1 MWISG
6 VTAGLASSA
15 ALLAYA
21 VRHPA
26 SSLFAP
32 SVYRGVGTRRSIA
45 LTFDDGPSESTP
57 ALLELLAELDV
68 KATFFLCGANVRR
81 LPEIARLIVRE
92 GHEIGNHSDTHPYLH
107 FRSSAFIREQLAKAQ
122 QAIREATGVEPR
134 YFRAPFGIRWFGLR
148 QAQRSLGL
156 TGVMWS
162 TIGVDWK
169 WPEAA
174 IVTHLVQGARNGAI
188 FCLHDGREL
197 TPDPD
202 IRVTLGAVR
211 RLVPMLTGRGFQFEK
226 VSEILCP
233 TT

>member
-1 MWISG
+1 MWISS

-21 VRHPA
+21 VRHPC
-26 SSLFAP
+26 SSWLAP
-32 SVYRGVGTRRSIA
+32 SVCRGVGTRRSIA

-57 ALLELLAELDV
+57 ALLDLLAEFHV
-68 KATFFLCGANVRR
+68 KATFFVCGANVRR
-81 LPEIARLIVRE
+81 LPEIARLVVRA
-92 GHEIGNHSDTHPYLH
+92 GHEIGNHSDTHPYFH
-107 FRSSAFIREQLAKAQ
+107 FRSGAFIREELAKAQ
-122 QAIREATGVEPR
+122 RAIREATGAEPR

-156 TGVMWS
+156 TGVMW
-162 TIGVDWK
+162 TRIGVDWK

-174 IVTHLVQGARNGAI
+174 IVTHLVRGARNGAI

-197 TPDPD
+197 TPEPD

-211 RLVPMLTGRGFQFEK
+211 RLVPLLIGQGFQFEK

>member
-21 VRHPA
+21 VRYPG
-26 SSLFAP
+26 SSLIAP
-32 SVYRGVGTRRSIA
+32 SVCRGVGTRQSIA

-57 ALLELLAELDV
+57 ALLDLLAELHV
-68 KATFFLCGANVRR
+68 KATFFVCGANVRR
-81 LPEIARLIVRE
+81 LPEIARLVVRA
-92 GHEIGNHSDTHPYLH
+92 GHEIGNHSDTHPYFH
-107 FRSSAFIREQLAKAQ
+107 FRSGAFIRGELAKAQ
-122 QAIREATGVEPR
+122 RAIREATGAEPR

-156 TGVMWS
+156 TGVMW
-162 TIGVDWK
+162 TRIGVDWK

-174 IVTHLVQGARNGAI
+174 IVTYLVQGARNGAI
-188 FCLHDGREL
+188 FCLHDGRGL
-197 TPDPD
+197 TPEPD

-211 RLVPMLTGRGFQFEK
+211 RLVPLLISQGFQFEK